1 MNEKARPPNCGPQ
14 PNGSWTT
21 GKLNGAGPSASFE
34 HRLEHRG
41 MVLKET
47 IAAAVLT
54 VPLFVAIAGARAGA
68 GPDTYVPACVEFR
81 GRLETAD
88 RMLNLRQITPIRLI
102 QKSQES
108 NGDDLWTMHDADGE
122 KIMDLT
128 CRGGKFVRLAI
139 IFPHPKASA
148 NANSLPPQFD
158 YIAAGIFGFT
168 GWSTGKVIQTA
179 TDVWNTKLRLTPGK
193 EKKENFE
200 NVNSPGLCATISYS
214 EFTVGD
220 CAD

>member
-1 MNEKARPPNCGPQ
+1 MK
-14 PNGSWTT
+14 SM
-21 GKLNGAGPSASFE
+21 L
-34 HRLEHRG
+34 
-41 MVLKET
+41 LKET
-47 IAAAVLT
+47 TATAVLT
-54 VPLFVAIAGARAGA
+54 LPLFVAIAAQASA
-68 GPDTYVPACVEFR
+68 GPNMYVPACDEFR

-88 RMLNLRQITPIRLI
+88 PMLNLRRIKPIRLSRN
-102 QKSQES
+102 SQES

-139 IFPHPKASA
+139 IFPHATPSAATAS
-148 NANSLPPQFD
+148 SPPPQFD

-168 GWSTGKVIQTA
+168 GWSTEKVIQTA
-179 TDVWNTKLRLTPGK
+179 TDVWNTSLRLTPQRK
-193 EKKENFE
+193 EKKSVE
-200 NVNSPGLCATISYS
+200 NVNSSGLCATISYS